1 MPLILLLV
9 LVCMESC
16 LPIGWRIDTW
26 WKKTPKS
33 SSFWFGLRKFFTF
46 KPQPKGQLMSFAHLW
61 NTVWRKRSR
70 LALMQ
75 AVNRTCRRLHSFL
88 HGAERLRTLN
98 SYKKFKIKNKKIKNI
113 YVAVDVLL
121 KCFLMI
127 PLSCRSNLARRYRY
141 LLIKLSGY
149 RTVFLK
155 VRSGQIGSAWEW
167 YHWKAL

>member
-75 AVNRTCRRLHSFL
+75 AVNGTCRRLHSFL

-98 SYKKFKIKNKKIKNI
+98 SYKIFKIKNKKIKNI

>member
-1 MPLILLLV
+1 LILD
-9 LVCMESC
+9 E
-16 LPIGWRIDTW
+16 
-26 WKKTPKS
+26 KKTPKS
-33 SSFWFGLRKFFTF
+33 SSFWLRLRKFFTF

-75 AVNRTCRRLHSFL
+75 AVNGTCRRLHSFL

-98 SYKKFKIKNKKIKNI
+98 SYKIFKIKNKKIKNI

-127 PLSCRSNLARRYRY
+127 PLSCRSNLARRY
-141 LLIKLSGY
+141 L
-149 RTVFLK
+149 
-155 VRSGQIGSAWEW
+155 
-167 YHWKAL
+167 